1 MGHSGTGPR
10 VRRLAACYILF
21 SRPVQEKAGHST
33 SNGPSL
39 IPSSAR
45 PGSTPGKAP
54 HADFLN
60 CPTGFV
66 EYYFADGIFRWSDG
80 LYRMYGYERGEVV
93 PSVEMVLPHVE
104 PEDRPRVQAYWDH
117 VASHGGPSSI
127 YVSIRDRKDRQ
138 HKLLYS
144 ADYILDGTTPI
155 GVWGVVVDLTTS
167 IHTDRHQLATEAV
180 AASALNR
187 AVIEQAK
194 GILMGRT
201 GVTADR
207 AYELISQLSQDTNR
221 KVYAVAQDIV
231 DRATSRAGGPE
242 NKGHPLL

>member
-1 MGHSGTGPR
+1 MG
-10 VRRLAACYILF
+10 CYILVL
-21 SRPVQEKAGHST
+21 SSPARGDSARPST
-33 SNGPSL
+33 SNGPPVISSSKYPGPFQGG
-39 IPSSAR
+39 IPQN
-45 PGSTPGKAP
+45 
-54 HADFLN
+54 DFLN
-60 CPTGFV
+60 CPTGLV

-93 PSVEMVLPHVE
+93 PSMEMVLPHIE

-117 VASHGGPSSI
+117 VSKHGGPSSI

-144 ADYILDGTTPI
+144 ADYIMDGTTPI

-180 AASALNR
+180 AASAVNR
-187 AVIEQAK
+187 AAIEQAK

-201 GVTADR
+201 GVTADE
-207 AYELISQLSQDTNR
+207 AYGLMSQLSQDTNR
-221 KVYAVAQDIV
+221 KVYAIAHEIIE
-231 DRATSRAGGPE
+231 RATTRAGEQADAGE
-242 NKGHPLL
+242 QETRGHPLL

>member
-1 MGHSGTGPR
+1 MFSGPG
-10 VRRLAACYILF
+10 
-21 SRPVQEKAGHST
+21 AGEPGYST
-33 SNGPSL
+33 SNGPL
-39 IPSSAR
+39 LKPSSRHPDSAQ
-45 PGSTPGKAP
+45 GNVQHT
-54 HADFLN
+54 DFLN

-66 EYYFADGIFRWSDG
+66 EYYFADGVFRWSDG
-80 LYRMYGYERGEVV
+80 LYRIYGYERGEVV
-93 PSVEMVLPHVE
+93 PTMEMVLPHVE

-117 VASHGGPSSI
+117 VSTQGGPSSM
-127 YVSIRDRKDRQ
+127 YLSIRDRKDHQ

-144 ADYILDGTTPI
+144 ADYIMDGDTPI

-194 GILMGRT
+194 GVLMGRT
-201 GVTADR
+201 GVTADQ

-231 DRATSRAGGPE
+231 DRATVRAGDPDAQS
-242 NKGHPLL
+242 HPLL